1 MNWGDLPFK
10 LKVYVVTVACLAFPI
25 VLWAGW
31 FLATHPYNGW
41 LILALLAIATVP
53 FFLFLPSFSATITI
67 GDAYIMAIAMMYGV
81 APCIMATFLCIVS
94 ISVFAQRPKIHIYRV
109 VFNTANTTC
118 CAFLYSSIYRLM
130 NHGNSTQLQD
140 VLLPA
145 VAVVVTYFLSNSL
158 LTSIAIAWSN
168 GESILKFWVKSCLPL
183 ANDYSISAVSAI
195 IIVALNSFDIWWIPL
210 AVAPL
215 IGLAWGWNQVNK
227 TRVMEA
233 VKHLEE
239 QEQLYMRT
247 VESLALAVDAKDQTT
262 YGHIRRVKI
271 YATRMAELCN
281 IKDQNELKAI
291 KTAAL
296 LHDIGKLAID
306 DYILNKPGRLSK
318 EEFEKIKVHAAAGDE
333 ILQHVHFPYP
343 AAKYVRHHHERW
355 DGNGYPDGLKGEE
368 IPLASRILAVAD
380 AFDAIRFSRPYKLA
394 IQTEEARELLLAQS
408 GIFYDPE
415 VLKLFADHIEE
426 IEQAAVKE
434 AETSPEPSF
443 RKYFET
449 VNQALSAADVSASV
463 PSNTMDMPAE
473 LILLAEFCSTIAGH
487 LDLKDLLPIFASRMK
502 KIVPFDTCA
511 FYLLDG
517 NDSLRAV
524 YAGGIF
530 AENIQDHI
538 MSVGKGISGWVYAHG
553 RPMINTGPALDF
565 HDIEGDF
572 SIFKD
577 TLVVPI
583 IRDHESLG
591 TISLYTQAPSTYTR
605 NELEILQALAG
616 FLAPIISDSK
626 KQEVPASEKILD
638 PTTRMHRMSYL
649 TAVSPQLISLA
660 EINRSPASLIFFEIS
675 NLNQI
680 TRLYGTEIG
689 HAAIKKIADDI
700 KLELR
705 ETDIVV
711 RFGHQSFVAFLPGLR
726 DEQAL
731 HCAQRLRQ
739 QIQGHASTI
748 GGQNYSIDC
757 QIGMA
762 SYPRDGINIF
772 ALLRSA
778 QKSVEARAEETA
790 SPDGNVVEF
799 PPRS

>member
-1 MNWGDLPFK
+1 MVHPSRSCTTNWS
-10 LKVYVVTVACLAFPI
+10 
-25 VLWAGW
+25 
-31 FLATHPYNGW
+31 W
-41 LILALLAIATVP
+41 L
-53 FFLFLPSFSATITI
+53 
-67 GDAYIMAIAMMYGV
+67 
-81 APCIMATFLCIVS
+81 
-94 ISVFAQRPKIHIYRV
+94 
-109 VFNTANTTC
+109 
-118 CAFLYSSIYRLM
+118 
-130 NHGNSTQLQD
+130 
-140 VLLPA
+140 
-145 VAVVVTYFLSNSL
+145 
-158 LTSIAIAWSN
+158 
-168 GESILKFWVKSCLPL
+168 
-183 ANDYSISAVSAI
+183 
-195 IIVALNSFDIWWIPL
+195 
-210 AVAPL
+210 
-215 IGLAWGWNQVNK
+215 WGWNQVIK
-227 TRVMEA
+227 TRVTEA
-233 VKHLEE
+233 EKHLEE

-281 IKDQNELKAI
+281 IKDPNELKAI

-415 VLKLFADHIEE
+415 VVKLFADHIEE

-434 AETSPEPSF
+434 AENSPEPSF

-511 FYLLDG
+511 FYLLEG

-524 YAGGIF
+524 HAGGIF
-530 AENIQDHI
+530 AEKIQDHI

-565 HDIEGDF
+565 QDIEGDF

-583 IRDHESLG
+583 THDNESLG

-626 KQEVPASEKILD
+626 KQEAPAAEKILD

-649 TAVSPQLISLA
+649 TAISPQLISLA

-675 NLNQI
+675 NLSQI

-711 RFGHQSFVAFLPGLR
+711 RFGHQSFVAFLPGIR

-739 QIQGHASTI
+739 QIQSHASTI
-748 GGQNYSIDC
+748 GGQNYTIDC

-790 SPDGNVVEF
+790 SLDSNVIGF

>member
-1 MNWGDLPFK
+1 MNWAELPAR
-10 LKVYVVTVACLAFPI
+10 LKVYLCAIALLAIPT

-31 FLATHPYNGW
+31 KLHSDPVDNGW
-41 LILALLAIATVP
+41 IVLTSLALITFP
-53 FFLFLPSFSATITI
+53 FFSLLPTFNATITI
-67 GDAYIMAIAMMYGV
+67 GDAYLMAIAMLYGP
-81 APCIMATFLCIVS
+81 APCIIATSLYIFL
-94 ISVFAQRPKIHIYRV
+94 ISLRASRPKVLAYRV
-109 VFNTANTTC
+109 IFNTASTTC
-118 CAFLYSSIYRLM
+118 CALVYSRIYKAL
-130 NHGNSTQLQD
+130 NPGSTQLQD
-140 VLLPA
+140 ILLPA
-145 VAVVVTYFLSNSL
+145 VVLVATYFFTNSMI
-158 LTSIAIAWSN
+158 TSIAIAWSH
-168 GESILKFWVKSCLPL
+168 GESILKFWAKSCVPL
-183 ANDYSISAVSAI
+183 AIDYSLASVSAV
-195 IIVALNSFDIWWIPL
+195 IIVAFQATHPY
-210 AVAPL
+210 APL
-215 IGLAWGWNQVNK
+215 VAAPVIGAVWGWNRLIK
-227 TRVMEA
+227 ARVTEA
-233 VKHLEE
+233 GKHLEE
-239 QEQLYMRT
+239 LEQLYMRT

-271 YATRMAELCN
+271 YATRMAKLCN
-281 IKDQNELKAI
+281 IKDPNELKAI
-291 KTAAL
+291 ETAAL

-333 ILQHVHFPYP
+333 ILQHVHFPFP

-434 AETSPEPSF
+434 AESSPEPSF

-463 PSNTMDMPAE
+463 PSNTMDLPAE

-487 LDLKDLLPIFASRMK
+487 LDMKDLLPIFASRMK
-502 KIVPFDTCA
+502 KILPFDTCA

-524 YAGGIF
+524 HAGGIF
-530 AENIQDHI
+530 AEKIQDHV

-553 RPMINTGPALDF
+553 RPMVNTGPALDF
-565 HDIEGDF
+565 QDIEGDF

-583 IRDHESLG
+583 THDNESLG
-591 TISLYTQAPSTYTR
+591 TISLYTQTPSTYTR

-626 KQEVPASEKILD
+626 KQETPASEKILD

-660 EINRSPASLIFFEIS
+660 ETNRSPASLIFFEIR
-675 NLNQI
+675 NLSQI

-689 HAAIKKIADDI
+689 DAAIKKIADDI
-700 KLELR
+700 KMELR

-748 GGQNYSIDC
+748 GAQNYSIDC

-778 QKSVEARAEETA
+778 QKSVQARTEETA
-790 SPDGNVVEF
+790 SPDGNVVGF